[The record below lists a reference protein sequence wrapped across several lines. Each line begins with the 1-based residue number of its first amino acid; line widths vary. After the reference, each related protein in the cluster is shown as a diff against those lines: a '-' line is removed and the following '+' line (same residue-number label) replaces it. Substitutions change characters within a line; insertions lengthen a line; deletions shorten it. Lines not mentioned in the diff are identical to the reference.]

1 MNYQQLAQLFA
12 VLANPSR
19 LHILSLLVKHPLCVS
34 ELCHCT
40 QRRQAYISQQLMVL
54 RSAGIV
60 QYEKSGW
67 KVCYR
72 LSDTWQADFVRHF
85 FEEYAPNYLN
95 LPQENFQ

>member
-1 MNYQQLAQLFA
+1 MNYQELADFFG
-12 VLANPSR
+12 VLSNPAR
-19 LHILSLLVKHPLCVS
+19 LHILRLLVEGPLCVS
-34 ELCHCT
+34 DICNCT
-40 QRRQAYISQQLMVL
+40 HKRQAYISQQLMVL

>member
-1 MNYQQLAQLFA
+1 MNYQELADFFG
-12 VLANPSR
+12 VLSNPAR
-19 LHILSLLVKHPLCVS
+19 LHILRLLLEGPLCVS
-34 ELCHCT
+34 DICNCT
-40 QRRQAYISQQLMVL
+40 RRRQAYISQQLMVL

-60 QYEKSGW
+60 KYEKSGW

-85 FEEYAPNYLN
+85 FEENAPNYLN